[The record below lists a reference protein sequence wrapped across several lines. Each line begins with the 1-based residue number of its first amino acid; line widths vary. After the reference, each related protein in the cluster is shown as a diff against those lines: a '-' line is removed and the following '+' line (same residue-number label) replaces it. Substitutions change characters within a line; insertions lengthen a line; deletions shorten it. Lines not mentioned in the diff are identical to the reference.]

1 MEREIYKKDIERP
14 GNSISFSVAIPQ
26 KFYGLSIDL
35 DIEIPYLGYGFNRNG
50 VDAVYEVD
58 NRNGVAKLT

>member
-35 DIEIPYLGYGFNRNG
+35 DIEIPYLGYGFLFI
-50 VDAVYEVD
+50 
-58 NRNGVAKLT
+58 VAKPHYSSNLHQT